1 MTGLSNE
8 RAQWL
13 ASHVLPHEPWLRQRL
28 AKAGLSD
35 ADIDDTIQEAYAKL
49 IRLETV
55 SHVNNPAA
63 YLLQTARSIH
73 LQTLRRSRVVSIE
86 AVADLEGLGSSCEN
100 PGPDRLV
107 ESRQELRLVASAIG
121 SLPQRCRE
129 VLLLK
134 KVDGLSQREIASQ
147 LGVTE
152 SNVEKLLGR
161 GVRKLMDLM
170 GRGDK
175 GAVANGRDVE
185 SEAADHADP
194 SKRQRH

>member
-1 MTGLSNE
+1 MTGVSHE
-8 RAQWL
+8 RAEWL
-13 ASHVLPHEPWLRQRL
+13 AAHVLPHEPRLRQRL
-28 AKAGLSD
+28 ARAGLSD
-35 ADIDDTIQEAYAKL
+35 ADIDDAVQEAYAKL

-55 SHVNNPAA
+55 AHVRDPAA
-63 YLLQTARSIH
+63 YLLQTARSVH
-73 LQTLRRSRVVSIE
+73 LQMLRRSRVVSID
-86 AVADLEGLGSSCEN
+86 AVADLDALGHRCEE
-100 PGPDRLV
+100 PGPDRQL

-121 SLPQRCRE
+121 SLPRKCRE

-170 GRGDK
+170 SRSDK
-175 GAVANGRDVE
+175 EAGANTRDRTLKA
-185 SEAADHADP
+185 SDHAG
-194 SKRQRH
+194 SSQRQRY